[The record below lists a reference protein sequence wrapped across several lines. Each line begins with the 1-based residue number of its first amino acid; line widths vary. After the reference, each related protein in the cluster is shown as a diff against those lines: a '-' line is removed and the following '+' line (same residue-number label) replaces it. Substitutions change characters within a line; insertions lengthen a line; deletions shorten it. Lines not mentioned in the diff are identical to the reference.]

1 MPDDPDYYET
11 LQVSPRAAPY
21 VIDAAYKNL
30 AHKYHPDVNRN
41 PDAHQR
47 MAELNRAMEVLR
59 DPGRRAEYDR
69 RMIRLLAQRAKAPR
83 SPAVIFWMYQRA
95 RYSIRVRESLRRL
108 SLPWLVFVGGLLVAL
123 VGVAMMLRQYVWDSG
138 GDRQSSTQLEGLLGL
153 DRPADSFRA
162 EGVQPE
168 ASPPAQAGVP
178 LPPTPTPPASP
189 GPTASMSPQALA
201 AVRDDA
207 RPSAG
212 GGAGPA
218 APTPTPAPVVI
229 APPAPDTAPAST
241 PPPATPAPQTPTPTP
256 TAATCAAGGPPQI
269 SETGN
274 QVRFMYGDGAAHFEF
289 EGRRVTRKTQGQREV
304 PGVIQPPHR
313 GKIVETDQA
322 HDAISQGTGYDAL
335 PDIIGHV
342 VDELIRAA
350 TGPTQLPHDLR
361 MLSMGLSWG

>member
-1 MPDDPDYYET
+1 MPDHPDYYET

-21 VIDAAYKNL
+21 VIDAADKNL

-59 DPGRRAEYDR
+59 DPGRREEYDR

-95 RYSIRVRESLRRL
+95 RYSVRVRESLRRL
-108 SLPWLVFVGGLLVAL
+108 SLPWLVFVGGLLYVV
-123 VGVAMMLRQYVWDSG
+123 VGMAMMLRQYVWYSG
-138 GDRQSSTQLEGLLGL
+138 GDHQSRMQVEELLGL

-178 LPPTPTPPASP
+178 LPPTPTPSASP

-241 PPPATPAPQTPTPTP
+241 PPPATPAPQPPTPTP
-256 TAATCAAGGPPQI
+256 TAPSSRRWYARRERDNVWRPCASDVPSLKCSGPAT
-269 SETGN
+269 TGSC
-274 QVRFMYGDGAAHFEF
+274 VRIDGSDGAAHFEF
-289 EGRRVTRKTQGQREV
+289 EGRSVTRKTQGQREV

-313 GKIVETDQA
+313 GKIVETDQ
-322 HDAISQGTGYDAL
+322 
-335 PDIIGHV
+335 
-342 VDELIRAA
+342 
-350 TGPTQLPHDLR
+350 
-361 MLSMGLSWG
+361 

>member
-1 MPDDPDYYET
+1 MPDHPDYYET
-11 LQVSPRAAPY
+11 LQVSPRAEPY

-41 PDAHQR
+41 PDAHHR

-123 VGVAMMLRQYVWDSG
+123 VGMAMMLRQYVWDSG
-138 GDRQSSTQLEGLLGL
+138 GDRQSSTQLEELLGL

-178 LPPTPTPPASP
+178 LPPTPTPSASP

-274 QVRFMYGDGAAHFEF
+274 QVSFMYGDVVSFQAGQPDVLVVDVAGTVLQLEITSGTDVRGDLASATIVNGQ
-289 EGRRVTRKTQGQREV
+289 GRRANDGTITAQLAEV
-304 PGVIQPPHR
+304 VCP
-313 GKIVETDQA
+313 A
-322 HDAISQGTGYDAL
+322 
-335 PDIIGHV
+335 
-342 VDELIRAA
+342 
-350 TGPTQLPHDLR
+350 
-361 MLSMGLSWG
+361 